1 MNGLVDVGS
10 SCIGATLPPKRLS
23 SRLED
28 REGGNFRMSRRER
41 RTPGKTGQTGRRRGR
56 VFDIKIG
63 EEEGGGVEGED

>member
-1 MNGLVDVGS
+1 M
-10 SCIGATLPPKRLS
+10 
-23 SRLED
+23 ED